1 MAAWEV
7 RPPRSVTMPAARFMI
22 GTQSGSVMVVTSTR
36 PSTNW
41 SACSADSITWTS
53 PAATACPIASPE
65 TSSSPVSSRLNV
77 ESVPAPA
84 RDCTVSGRAW
94 TTNSSPVRPSLAHST
109 SIGRS

>member
-1 MAAWEV
+1 
-7 RPPRSVTMPAARFMI
+7 MI
-22 GTQSGSVMVVTSTR
+22 GTQSGSVISVTSTL
-36 PSTNW
+36 PSSNEST
-41 SACSADSITWTS
+41 SSADAITWTS
-53 PAATACPIASPE
+53 PAAIAWPIASPE
-65 TSSSPVSSRLNV
+65 TSTSPVSSRWNV